1 MKDCSNSVHRLK
13 KNGIRITKPASTKK
27 VAIRY
32 VISIHN
38 PLLFVILCRKTIN
51 HSRAS
56 EIMKAAMTIYMYD
69 SEIYIIYHRMTI
81 ASHISQNFKINFV
94 VFVDSAVISI

>member
-1 MKDCSNSVHRLK
+1 M
-13 KNGIRITKPASTKK
+13 AM
-27 VAIRY
+27 RY

-38 PLLFVILCRKTIN
+38 PLLFVSLCRKIIN
-51 HSRAS
+51 HSRAN
-56 EIMKAAMTIYMYD
+56 EIMKAAITMYIYD
-69 SEIYIIYHRMTI
+69 SEIYIIYHKITT